1 MSRLRCQTRMLLL
14 PGTWSIFGLSFGVG
28 SDRTMRTHVKFIGVP
43 TPLEV
48 AILGFPRTRKG
59 ENGPLLELVEY
70 AEPLS
75 TGVQPVPGN
84 VGFAHLCLFVD
95 EIHDEYRRLSE
106 QGVVFRSQP
115 VRITAGMNEGGY
127 VCYFVDPDGN
137 GLEFFQ
143 PPDVASRQAMSAPPM
158 NQTRVASPQRV
169 HSERLHRRRMISAR
183 TSPHS
188 RPPPRRQL
196 VARVRAGSISWSYA
210 LSHGHH
216 DHEACASPPT
226 YSGCTGV
233 DECDKAT

>member
-1 MSRLRCQTRMLLL
+1 MIKSLSHVSFTVSNADAAAAWYVEHLRFEPRRRQRQDNAYTRE
-14 PGTWSIFGLSFGVG
+14 
-28 SDRTMRTHVKFIGVP
+28 FIGVP
-43 TPLEV
+43 TAVLEV
-48 AILGFPRTRKG
+48 AILGFPGTRKG

-84 VGFAHLCLFVD
+84 VGFAHLSLFVD

-143 PPDVASRQAMSAPPM
+143 PPDVASRQARSAPP
-158 NQTRVASPQRV
+158 
-169 HSERLHRRRMISAR
+169 
-183 TSPHS
+183 
-188 RPPPRRQL
+188 
-196 VARVRAGSISWSYA
+196 G
-210 LSHGHH
+210 
-216 DHEACASPPT
+216 
-226 YSGCTGV
+226 
-233 DECDKAT
+233 